1 MVSSARRSG
10 RRCEPRDDGR
20 CLSRMI
26 LEAMPRRSVERRD
39 GGCPYRRPRA
49 ERRSDRAMC
58 ESATADTIASS
69 PNGVMERR
77 VGPGVSSGS
86 RTLNRAPNFIRAQ
99 PNRRE
104 NVYLARYP
112 ARAVLKVTT

>member
-1 MVSSARRSG
+1 MVSSAGRSG
-10 RRCEPRDDGR
+10 RRCEPRDDDR
-20 CLSRMI
+20 FLSRMI
-26 LEAMPRRSVERRD
+26 LETMPGDRSSAVT

-49 ERRSDRAMC
+49 VRRSDRAMC
-58 ESATADTIASS
+58 ESATADTIGSS